1 MTFSEFRLKRLTI
14 DSFRGI
20 RDECEFDLD
29 ATSVIFSGPNGTGK
43 TSVFDALQWVMLGT
57 IRRLEGLRGRKNV
70 EHIVNTYRLGGRA
83 SVALDILA
91 DGIPMTM
98 RRKGHY
104 GESTLEI
111 AGAAGPAL
119 FGQEAENWLGANLVP
134 HDPKALPMFLT
145 TCGLLQQDVMR
156 SVLEAKASDRYA
168 HIGVILGLGELEA
181 FEYVVRDAAKEAKK
195 RRDLARTHVD
205 SSSAVVQSAGI
216 QVETVGQR
224 AAQRASV
231 EVVRTMLRDTIQQA
245 PSGARIDVPD
255 ILTAEHARKVAGGC
269 RALRQDINALLET
282 ATTLRH
288 QMGLLATEPDPDML
302 ELLNQAIEEAVV
314 AVRTAEVEEHNA
326 AAALALA
333 EKTSEQL
340 DQLAAIAIPLLTD
353 HCPVCRQSIDPVE
366 VERFLLGGDTESTS
380 LLDFRNLVDNASDKA
395 RRAREREQ
403 ALQNEYRSAREVAAE
418 WERVRENERT
428 LREQVDTLTGDAKGA
443 ITLEPAP
450 DAIELW
456 GPETIKFLD
465 NLASVLET
473 YCDTLMESQAI
484 GELVRAESRL
494 QNARSALEERV
505 IASKRMA
512 LQAARLEELSE
523 AVKRARV
530 EVTTARF
537 AAIEPLVTDI
547 YSRLDPH
554 PTFKSIGFKHDMYYG
569 KGTSS
574 PFVSDVSAD
583 VEADPLIVFSAS
595 QANIAALSYFLA
607 MSLGAG
613 ERALPFVLMDDPL
626 QSMDDVNVLGFADL
640 CRFVRAERQLLLS
653 THDRRFAN
661 LLRRKLAPRDRRD
674 RTVIHRFTGWDRRGP
689 SVVTDV
695 LGYEPRSAELRLV
708 NRSA

>member
-1 MTFSEFRLKRLTI
+1 M
-14 DSFRGI
+14 
-20 RDECEFDLD
+20 FDH
-29 ATSVIFSGPNGTGK
+29 V
-43 TSVFDALQWVMLGT
+43 
-57 IRRLEGLRGRKNV
+57 
-70 EHIVNTYRLGGRA
+70 VNAYRLGGRA
-83 SVALDILA
+83 SVALDIVA

-98 RRKGHY
+98 RRKGNY
-104 GESTLEI
+104 GESILEI
-111 AGAAGPAL
+111 AGATGPAL
-119 FGQEAENWLGANLVP
+119 FDQEAENWIGANLVP
-134 HDPKALPMFLT
+134 HDPRALPIVLT

-181 FEYVVRDAAKEAKK
+181 FECVVRDAAKEAKK
-195 RRDLARTHVD
+195 RRDLAETHVD
-205 SSSAVVQSAGI
+205 SSRAVVQSAGI
-216 QVETVGQR
+216 QLETDKQR

-231 EVVRTMLRDTIQQA
+231 EVVRAMLRDTIQQA
-245 PSGARIDVPD
+245 PSGARIDLPD
-255 ILTAEHARKVAGGC
+255 ILTAEHAQSVAGRV
-269 RALRQDINALLET
+269 RALRQDVNALLET
-282 ATTLRH
+282 ATTLQQRK
-288 QMGLLATEPDPDML
+288 GLLASEPDRGKQ
-302 ELLNQAIEEAVV
+302 ELISEAIEEAVV
-314 AVRTAEVEEHNA
+314 SVGTAEAEANSA
-326 AAALALA
+326 AAALALT

-340 DQLAAIAIPLLTD
+340 EQLAAIAIPLLTD

-366 VERFLLGGDTESTS
+366 VERSLLGVDTESTS
-380 LLDFRNLVDNASDKA
+380 LLEARKLAASASDKV

-403 ALQNEYRSAREVAAE
+403 ALQNEYRSAREVAEE

-428 LREQVDTLTGDAKGA
+428 LREQVATLTRDAKGTIA
-443 ITLEPAP
+443 LLDLAP
-450 DAIELW
+450 DAIEVW
-456 GPETIKFLD
+456 GPETIQFFD
-465 NLASVLET
+465 RLASVLET
-473 YCDTLMESQAI
+473 YCDTLMESLAT
-484 GELVRAESRL
+484 GELERAESQL
-494 QNARSALEERV
+494 QNARTALGERL
-505 IASKRMA
+505 IASKRNA
-512 LQAARLEELSE
+512 LQATRLDQLSN

-554 PTFKSIGFKHDMYYG
+554 PTFKAIGFKHDMYYG
-569 KGTSS
+569 KGTSR
-574 PFVSDVSAD
+574 PFVSDVTAD

-640 CRFVRAERQLLLS
+640 CRFVRAERQLVIS
-653 THDRRFAN
+653 SHDRRFAN

-708 NRSA
+708 KRSA